1 MGNLSK
7 ERFPT
12 AGDDSGVVYMLF
24 GASGGRGP
32 TSGTACIGLTSGATG
47 ICAGYY
53 ENPDRIAIS
62 SIING
67 PGGPLGTPFLPNEV
81 IEQVGDVGRTVTILP
96 QPKTTKNASAT
107 AGIPPTIE
115 I

>member
-1 MGNLSK
+1 MGKISK

-12 AGDDSGVVYMLF
+12 AGDESGVVYMKF

-32 TSGTACIGLTSGATG
+32 LSETACVGLTSGATG

-53 ENPDRIAIS
+53 EDPERIAIA

-81 IEQVGDVGRTVTILP
+81 VEQVGDPSRNVTILP
-96 QPKTTKNASAT
+96 QPKITKSIFSADD
-107 AGIPPTIE
+107 PKIE

>member
-1 MGNLSK
+1 MGKISK

-12 AGDDSGVVYMLF
+12 AGDHSGAIYMLF
-24 GASGGRGP
+24 GASAGRGP
-32 TSGTACIGLTSGATG
+32 TSGESCVGLTSGAVG
-47 ICAGYY
+47 VCIGYY
-53 ENPDRIAIS
+53 ENPERIGIA

-81 IEQVGDVGRTVTILP
+81 IEQVSSPSRTVTILP
-96 QPKTTKNASAT
+96 QPKITTSIFSADD
-107 AGIPPTIE
+107 PKLE

>member
-1 MGNLSK
+1 MGNISK

-12 AGDDSGVVYMLF
+12 AGDESGVVFMLF

-47 ICAGYY
+47 VCVGYY
-53 ENPDRIAIS
+53 EDPERIAIA

-96 QPKTTKNASAT
+96 QPKITKSIYSV
-107 AGIPPTIE
+107 AGFEPKLE